1 VSSLTEYRI
10 NLEGLHLVRFEVLV
24 EVTHENNVHT
34 KYNSFS
40 VHSYLKNSFQ
50 INKDL
55 HYSSKD

>member
-1 VSSLTEYRI
+1 
-10 NLEGLHLVRFEVLV
+10 LVRFEVLV